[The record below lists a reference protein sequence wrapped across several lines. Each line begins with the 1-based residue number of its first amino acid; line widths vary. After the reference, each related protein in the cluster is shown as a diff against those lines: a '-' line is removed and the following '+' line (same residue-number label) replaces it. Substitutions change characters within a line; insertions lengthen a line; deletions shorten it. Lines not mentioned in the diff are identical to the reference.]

1 MTKIRVGTRNSRLA
15 RAQTELMGLLLR
27 THHLDLELE
36 YVEVLTQGDQT
47 TTPLYESKT
56 PGVFV
61 SALREE
67 LLDHRV
73 DVIVHSMKDLPA
85 AHHPHILIACVPA
98 REDPGDVVVSRDNIS
113 LANLPS
119 GSLVGTSSPRRAA
132 SVRRWRADLRVES
145 IRGNVDTRID
155 KVARGDYDATV
166 MALAGL
172 KRTGLTGAI
181 TEHLSVRDFLPAP
194 RQGALA
200 LECRVGDRESAELV
214 AVLEHAHT
222 RLTTEAERGVLL
234 GLAAGCSTAV
244 GALATWEAGV
254 LELSAELAVVETG
267 EAFRIVRD
275 VSCAETDRG
284 AALELGLAV
293 AEEFRESDIFEKVS
307 WS

>member
-1 MTKIRVGTRNSRLA
+1 MTKIRVGTRSSRLA
-15 RAQTELMGLLLR
+15 RAQTELVGRLLQA
-27 THHLDLELE
+27 HHRDLEIE
-36 YVEVLTQGDQT
+36 YVEVITQGDQT

-61 SALREE
+61 SALRDE
-67 LLDHRV
+67 LLSHTV

-85 AHHPHILIACVPA
+85 AHHPQIVLACVPA
-98 REDPGDVVVSRDNIS
+98 REDPRDVLVSRGNI
-113 LANLPS
+113 LFAALPA

-132 SVRRWRADLRVES
+132 SVRRWRTDLRVES

-155 KVARGDYDATV
+155 KVARGEYDATV

-172 KRTGLTGAI
+172 KRSELTAVI
-181 TEHLSVRDFLPAP
+181 TEHLSLEDFLPAP

-200 LECRVGDRESAELV
+200 LECRVGDAESAALLG
-214 AVLEHAHT
+214 VLEHSHT
-222 RLTTEAERGVLL
+222 RVTTEAERGVLV

-254 LELSAELAVVETG
+254 LTLSAELAVFETG
-267 EAFRIVRD
+267 EAYRIVREA
-275 VSCAETDRG
+275 SCAMTDG
-284 AALELGLAV
+284 DAALALGMAV
-293 AEEFRESDIFEKVS
+293 ADEFRESAIFEKVS

>member
-15 RAQTELMGLLLR
+15 RAQTELMGRLLS
-27 THHLDLELE
+27 THHVGLEVE
-36 YVEVLTQGDQT
+36 YVEVVTQGDQT

-67 LLDHRV
+67 LLDHGV

-85 AHHPHILIACVPA
+85 AHHPRIVLAGVPA
-98 REDPGDVVVSRDNIS
+98 REDPRDVVVSRDN
-113 LANLPS
+113 LALSDLPA
-119 GSLVGTSSPRRAA
+119 GALVGTSSPRRAA

-181 TEHLSVRDFLPAP
+181 TEHLSLKDFLPAP

-200 LECRVGDRESAELV
+200 LECRLGDLETAELV
-214 AVLEHAHT
+214 GALEHPHT
-222 RLTTEAERGVLL
+222 RLTTEAERGVLVGL
-234 GLAAGCSTAV
+234 GAGCSTAV

-254 LELSAELAVVETG
+254 LTLLAELAVVETG
-267 EAFRIVRD
+267 EAYRIVRD
-275 VSCAETDRG
+275 VSCAETDGG
-284 AALELGLAV
+284 AALALGLAV

-307 WS
+307 WL